1 MSPWAS
7 AEVTAR
13 LGAIRLP
20 LGADLAGA
28 EIRARAVTEVEGHA
42 SVVTSRGKVRRPF
55 EFKLD
60 LAWEIA
66 GGDPDDACEG
76 VISYGEISPAP
87 TGAAEPVT
95 VEILSERLTKA
106 PANAAAGERA
116 KAALGPLRAKV
127 LAEMAGFVAA
137 LAMK

>member
-1 MSPWAS
+1 MQRCAS
-7 AEVTAR
+7 RSFTT
-13 LGAIRLP
+13 P
-20 LGADLAGA
+20 
-28 EIRARAVTEVEGHA
+28 
-42 SVVTSRGKVRRPF
+42 SRTFNIV
-55 EFKLD
+55 
-60 LAWEIA
+60 
-66 GGDPDDACEG
+66 DACEG

-95 VEILSERLTKA
+95 VEILSEWLTKP
-106 PANAAAGERA
+106 PANDAARERA